1 MRRGEIAKKG
11 LYLGTGAGLVFFALT
26 GLLSGSFIGGV
37 IGLKVAGGIFG
48 TPVGVQLLPRLIVAA
63 SMVLGVMAAG
73 FIFVGGGAIWGWL
86 AGHVIDALR
95 HSKGEITDLAVEH
108 KKSI

>member
-1 MRRGEIAKKG
+1 MVAKKG
-11 LYLGTGAGLVFFALT
+11 LYVGSGAGLVFFALT

-48 TPVGVQLLPRLIVAA
+48 TPVGAQLLPRLIVGA

-73 FIFVGGGAIWGWL
+73 FIFVGGGAILGWL
-86 AGHVIDALR
+86 AGHIIDALR
-95 HSKGEITDLAVEH
+95 HSKSEIKDLAIEQR
-108 KKSI
+108 KSI